1 MSPPPSN
8 ASTVC
13 ATGQTAQVDVGQE
26 RTAAGKLVGCAAGKL
41 VRGSAQA
48 RDLLAEAEVRRRSC
62 AQPANQKEES
72 GILRLGASI
81 RSIDA
86 EMTDKGFDVGAL
98 LQLQAQRDEV
108 SCKIEAFI
116 AERERLMIVL
126 VSACTLTRVPG
137 PQTYMYIYM
146 YMYRYIYVYI

>member
-1 MSPPPSN
+1 M
-8 ASTVC
+8 
-13 ATGQTAQVDVGQE
+13 
-26 RTAAGKLVGCAAGKL
+26 
-41 VRGSAQA
+41 
-48 RDLLAEAEVRRRSC
+48 
-62 AQPANQKEES
+62 
-72 GILRLGASI
+72 RLNASI

-86 EMTDKGFDVGAL
+86 KMTDKGFDVGAL

-108 SCKIEAFI
+108 SSKIEAFI

-146 YMYRYIYVYI
+146 YMYRYIFVYI

>member
-1 MSPPPSN
+1 
-8 ASTVC
+8 
-13 ATGQTAQVDVGQE
+13 VGFDT
-26 RTAAGKLVGCAAGKL
+26 RSFFPRSG
-41 VRGSAQA
+41 
-48 RDLLAEAEVRRRSC
+48 SC

-108 SCKIEAFI
+108 SSKIEAFI